1 MAKILCVDDEPAV
14 RDVLVRTLTRMGHQ
28 ATAVEGALQ
37 ALQSLAGEDVDL
49 VITDWTMPG
58 VSGLD
63 LIGLLKDQGYD
74 TPVVMLTAFGS
85 IEHAVAAIQAG
96 AINYLLKP
104 FSIEQLQH
112 VVSQALDIAQLR
124 AQNSELRRE
133 VAAQQSER
141 EIVGKSAAVRRLLQ
155 TVAAAAA
162 SRATVLLEGES
173 GTGKE
178 LLARAVHEQS
188 DRARGP
194 FIRINCAAVPE
205 GLFESTLFGHER
217 GAFTGAIKRTLGAF
231 ERADGGTL
239 LLDEIGEMRLDLQA
253 KLLRVLQERE
263 FERVGGTHPIRVD
276 VRIIGTTNRDLA
288 AAVQAG
294 MFRADLYY
302 RLSVFPIRV
311 PPLRDRRDDIPLL
324 AFRFATRAASEA
336 GTPFQG
342 YAADAL
348 ELLRQHDWPGTVRE
362 LQHAVER
369 AIILATSSTLESQLF
384 AGVATGAP
392 RAPAMVPPSGLPAAG
407 YAVSSLDLQAV
418 EREIIAHAVAVA
430 GGNRSHAAAHLGI
443 DVRTLRR
450 KLNQHQ
456 VDPAEPPGVPAG
468 LNQQE

>member
-1 MAKILCVDDEPAV
+1 
-14 RDVLVRTLTRMGHQ
+14 
-28 ATAVEGALQ
+28 
-37 ALQSLAGEDVDL
+37 
-49 VITDWTMPG
+49 
-58 VSGLD
+58 
-63 LIGLLKDQGYD
+63 KDQGYE

-104 FSIEQLQH
+104 FSVEQLQH

-155 TVAAAAA
+155 SVAAAAA

-188 DRARGP
+188 DRARGA

-294 MFRADLYY
+294 LFRADLYY

-336 GTPFQG
+336 GKPFQG
-342 YAADAL
+342 FAADAL
-348 ELLRQHDWPGTVRE
+348 DLLRQHDWPGNVRE

-369 AIILATSSTLESQLF
+369 AIILATSPMLETHLF
-384 AGVATGAP
+384 AGLAMGTPRPAATPQREG
-392 RAPAMVPPSGLPAAG
+392 SAAG

-418 EREIIAHAVAVA
+418 EREIIAHALMLA
-430 GGNRSHAAAHLGI
+430 GGNRSRAAEHLGI

-456 VDPAEPPGVPAG
+456 GDAADADTKPLPTVAGSTAEDNPP
-468 LNQQE
+468 